1 MEEKP
6 IDDVAPGDGAEE
18 KEPGAL
24 PQINWAARIRNKWWW
39 LAVIPA
45 VLLLVQ
51 QVLVMFGVTWDY
63 TPLETQLSGLVCA
76 LFAVLA
82 LCGVVA
88 DPTTNGLSDSSRALG
103 YERPAPNAW
112 DDEMAYAM
120 TDELPGDCDGDR

>member
-1 MEEKP
+1 MKEETYEK
-6 IDDVAPGDGAEE
+6 DGAEE
-18 KEPGAL
+18 KEPSAL
-24 PQINWAARIRNKWWW
+24 PQINWAARVRNKWWW

-45 VLLLVQ
+45 VLVLVQ

-63 TPLETQLSGLVCA
+63 TLLETQLSGLVCA

-103 YERPAPNAW
+103 YKRPAPNAW
-112 DDEMAYAM
+112 DDEMTYAM
-120 TDELPGDCDGDR
+120 TDELPGDGDGDR